1 MAYVKIPDT
10 AYKACKAKI
19 ERLMRFNNPFKYT
32 EDISLGAYSDV
43 VERLNIARTERNNA
57 AATLD
62 AKTIAYNQLLAEEAS
77 LDASMRNMIGNDKK
91 LGKNSDEYVAAG
103 GTRQSD
109 IIAQSQ
115 QTREENKKTLADKNK
130 PKQ

>member
-1 MAYVKIPDT
+1 MSYTKIPDT